1 MYQLF
6 SKWLPSYSIYW
17 RVQFFNQWFKITPL
31 SNTKFRDAYGPLSQL
46 SSLSSWFAFVHSLT
60 LHYINYFRYKIV
72 LKYIRVIPLFIV
84 LLQNFS
90 CYFGF
95 FIFPYELKISL
106 ITWKRKL
113 LIWLS
118 QWLINLGE
126 TDIFVILT

>member
-84 LLQNFS
+84 LQNFS

-95 FIFPYELKISL
+95 FVFPYKLKISL

>member
-6 SKWLPSYSIYW
+6 SRWLPSYSMYW
-17 RVQFFNQWFKITPL
+17 IVHFFTHWFKITLL
-31 SNTKFRDAYGPLSQL
+31 SNTEFLGAYGPLSQL
-46 SSLSSWFAFVHSLT
+46 SSLSCWFTFVHSLT

-72 LKYIRVIPLFIV
+72 LKYIRVIPLFI

-106 ITWKRKL
+106 ITWKRVL
-113 LIWLS
+113 LIWLLE
-118 QWLINLGE
+118 WLINLGE